1 MAIKNKT
8 KNYSIKNLTDPS
20 TTHKLQKKIFIPSNT
35 ITKSTYY
42 YLKAYFYLF

>member
-20 TTHKLQKKIFIPSNT
+20 TTHKLQKKS
-35 ITKSTYY
+35 
-42 YLKAYFYLF
+42 LFRQIL